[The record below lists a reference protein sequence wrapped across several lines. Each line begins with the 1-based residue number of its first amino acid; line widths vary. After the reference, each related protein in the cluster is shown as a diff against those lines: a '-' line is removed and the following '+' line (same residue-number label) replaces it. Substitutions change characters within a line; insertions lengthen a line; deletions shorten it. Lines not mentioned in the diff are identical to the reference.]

1 MASFGHVAV
10 GLMTGRL
17 HGGGGGG
24 GDGEPRRPCSWATM
38 VMFAG
43 LALLPDADVLLVA
56 LGACD
61 AGACGHRGASH
72 SLPVA
77 VAIGLFGCL
86 AARRLGWPALRTF
99 LATSFAVAS
108 HAVLDVLGA
117 GGRGLPL
124 LWPFSDARFTSPI
137 RIFPDAPRG
146 LALLSGPGLTNVAI
160 EIAVFLPVV
169 VFAVWPRI
177 SGWLS
182 ARSVGRRIPQLPSLQ
197 FIEGGVEASPA
208 PAAVP
213 SQAPAVSTEGDPP
226 LRSAG

>member
-17 HGGGGGG
+17 HGGGGKG

-86 AARRLGWPALRTF
+86 AGRRLGWPALRTF

-169 VFAVWPRI
+169 LFAVWPRI
-177 SGWLS
+177 AGWLS
-182 ARSVGRRIPQLPSLQ
+182 ARAVGRRIPKLPSLQ

-208 PAAVP
+208 PAAAT
-213 SQAPAVSTEGDPP
+213 APAPVVANDGDPS

>member
-1 MASFGHVAV
+1 
-10 GLMTGRL
+10 
-17 HGGGGGG
+17 
-24 GDGEPRRPCSWATM
+24 
-38 VMFAG
+38 MFAG

-86 AARRLGWPALRTF
+86 AGRRLGWPALRTF

-160 EIAVFLPVV
+160 EVAVFLPVV
-169 VFAVWPRI
+169 LFAVWPRI
-177 SGWLS
+177 AAWLS
-182 ARSVGRRIPQLPSLQ
+182 ARAVGRRIPQLPSLQ

-208 PAAVP
+208 PAAAT
-213 SQAPAVSTEGDPP
+213 APAPVVSNDGDPS

>member
-108 HAVLDVLGA
+108 HAMLDVLGA

-124 LWPFSDARFTSPI
+124 LWPFSDARFASPI

-177 SGWLS
+177 SCWLS
-182 ARSVGRRIPQLPSLQ
+182 ARSVDRRIPQLPSLQ